1 MHLLITTSDQTDA
14 TVLGVYT
21 DRVLNSILS
30 KHRLNKTI
38 IIIIIIIIKSK
49 FEQIKSHHDDIN
61 GGKSQTDPNEI
72 KTICYEIDNV
82 PQIRHVFF

>member
-21 DRVLNSILS
+21 DRALNSILS
-30 KHRLNKTI
+30 KHHSNKT
-38 IIIIIIIIKSK
+38 IIIIIIIKSK

-61 GGKSQTDPNEI
+61 GGKSQTNPNEI
-72 KTICYEIDNV
+72 KTICYEIYNV